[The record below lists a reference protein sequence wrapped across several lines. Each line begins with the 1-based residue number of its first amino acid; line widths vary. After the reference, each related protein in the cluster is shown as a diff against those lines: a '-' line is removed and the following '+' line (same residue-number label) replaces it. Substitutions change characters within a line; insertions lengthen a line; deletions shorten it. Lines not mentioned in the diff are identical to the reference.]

1 MFIKWL
7 DKPHLFYFIHNPTTA
22 IASIS
27 TSAPLGS
34 AAACNISNKKYFR
47 KLSKRNSIE
56 MALCQRERDS
66 VRVSMGHGR

>member
-34 AAACNISNKKYFR
+34 AAACNIKKYFR
-47 KLSKRNSIE
+47 NLSKRNSID